1 MTVQIIKVI
10 IFIYQLFI
18 RLLNITFSLHIK
30 QLMSDQKKNSQ
41 KNKNRKIGNDD
52 KTLKL
57 PSQEGLLNKKILFI
71 KDAL

>member
-1 MTVQIIKVI
+1 
-10 IFIYQLFI
+10 
-18 RLLNITFSLHIK
+18 
-30 QLMSDQKKNSQ
+30 MSDQKKNSQ
-41 KNKNRKIGNDD
+41 KNKNQKKGNDD

>member
-30 QLMSDQKKNSQ
+30 QLMSDQKKIH
-41 KNKNRKIGNDD
+41 K
-52 KTLKL
+52 KTIIEK
-57 PSQEGLLNKKILFI
+57 
-71 KDAL
+71 